1 MHVPS
6 RDRPRGGGQAL
17 LSSVDVSLG
26 ASSRRLWANGGL
38 FGICHAQPA
47 YARCGGRSQT
57 QPFFFSFLWRPHSLG
72 VMGKAGRPFRPFRAS
87 GIAPSVGGATAVFFS
102 LVVRRMKSKAKTRV
116 GKPSDSVE
124 SAGIAP
130 LRKPNPRR
138 ADPPGF
144 NPLLISSLKPLNVR

>member
-1 MHVPS
+1 MAGSSESAKLNPRA
-6 RDRPRGGGQAL
+6 RDAGVGARR
-17 LSSVDVSLG
+17 SL
-26 ASSRRLWANGGL
+26 
-38 FGICHAQPA
+38 FI
-47 YARCGGRSQT
+47 
-57 QPFFFSFLWRPHSLG
+57 FSFLWRGRTAPG
-72 VMGKAGRPFRPFRAS
+72 VMGKAGMPFRPFRAS

-124 SAGIAP
+124 SEGIAP

-144 NPLLISSLKPLNVR
+144 NPFF

>member
-1 MHVPS
+1 MAVSSENAKLDPHP
-6 RDRPRGGGQAL
+6 RDAGVEA
-17 LSSVDVSLG
+17 
-26 ASSRRLWANGGL
+26 RRSESFL
-38 FGICHAQPA
+38 FF
-47 YARCGGRSQT
+47 GGRT
-57 QPFFFSFLWRPHSLG
+57 PRRKW
-72 VMGKAGRPFRPFRAS
+72 GKAGRPFRPFRAS

-124 SAGIAP
+124 SEGIAP

-144 NPLLISSLKPLNVR
+144 NPFF

>member
-1 MHVPS
+1 MK
-6 RDRPRGGGQAL
+6 L
-17 LSSVDVSLG
+17 SLG

-38 FGICHAQPA
+38 FGVCQAQPA
-47 YARCGGRSQT
+47 CARCGGRSQT
-57 QPFFFSFLWRPHSLG
+57 QPFFFFFSLAGPHSLG
-72 VMGKAGRPFRPFRAS
+72 VMGKAGMPFRPFRAS

-124 SAGIAP
+124 SEGIAP

>member
-1 MHVPS
+1 MGKALRVSAGIAPPS
-6 RDRPRGGGQAL
+6 SL
-17 LSSVDVSLG
+17 LGESVS
-26 ASSRRLWANGGL
+26 
-38 FGICHAQPA
+38 
-47 YARCGGRSQT
+47 GRSVATTLSQWPSPRRMPSST
-57 QPFFFSFLWRPHSLG
+57 RIRAMRGSKQDAASPFFSLAAAPLG
-72 VMGKAGRPFRPFRAS
+72 ENGGKAGRPFRPFRAS

-124 SAGIAP
+124 SEGIAP